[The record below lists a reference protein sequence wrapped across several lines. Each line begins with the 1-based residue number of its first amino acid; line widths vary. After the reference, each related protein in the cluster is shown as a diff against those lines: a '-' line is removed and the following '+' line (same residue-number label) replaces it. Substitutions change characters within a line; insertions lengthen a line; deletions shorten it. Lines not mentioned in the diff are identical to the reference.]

1 MVDSIFTITL
11 KVFVRLIAT
20 LNILGKLRTTAREGI
35 RNPPSLRH
43 LYTPGVNNCRQ
54 MNSRGFCTYHTMKT
68 GETSRDSTVK
78 YFVSSK

>member
-11 KVFVRLIAT
+11 KVFVRLIGT
-20 LNILGKLRTTAREGI
+20 LNILGKLRATAREGI

-54 MNSRGFCTYHTMKT
+54 MNSRDFLHLSYY
-68 GETSRDSTVK
+68 ENWRNE
-78 YFVSSK
+78 